1 VAEKGKST
9 APRPADLRRE
19 KARGTRR
26 RMVEAAYRLVTE
38 RGYAATT
45 MADIAL
51 EAGVAVQTVYFTYH
65 TKFALVRDAFDFAVV
80 GSHDVVPPD
89 TQPWFRAVQD
99 EPDLSRA
106 LAALVDQ
113 FTLISRRVAP
123 LVEAVRSIKEPEAE
137 AFYRQREQLRHEGF
151 GRILEVL
158 VAKRPLRASLDQ
170 PAALDIFFALLSPEL
185 YQALVIGRRWSEEQ
199 WRGWMARTLE
209 ETLFVP
215 K

>member
-1 VAEKGKST
+1 
-9 APRPADLRRE
+9 
-19 KARGTRR
+19 
-26 RMVEAAYRLVTE
+26 MVEAAYRLVTE

-80 GSHDVVPPD
+80 GSHDIAPPD
-89 TQPWFRAVQD
+89 SQPWFEAVRA

-106 LAALVDQ
+106 LELLVDEV
-113 FTLISRRVAP
+113 TLISRRVAP
-123 LVEAVRSIKEPEAE
+123 LVEAVRSVKEPEAE

-158 VAKRPLRASLDQ
+158 VAKRPLRSSLDQ
-170 PAALDIFFALLSPEL
+170 AAGLDIFFALLSPEL
-185 YQALVIGRRWSEEQ
+185 YQALVIGRGWPDERWRE
-199 WRGWMARTLE
+199 WMARTLE
-209 ETLFVP
+209 ETIFAP

>member
-1 VAEKGKST
+1 
-9 APRPADLRRE
+9 
-19 KARGTRR
+19 
-26 RMVEAAYRLVTE
+26 MVEAAYRLVTE

-80 GSHDVVPPD
+80 GSHDIVPPD
-89 TQPWFRAVQD
+89 SQPWFEAVLD
-99 EPDLSRA
+99 EPDLGRA
-106 LAALVDQ
+106 LEALVDEV
-113 FTLISRRVAP
+113 TLISRRVAP
-123 LVEAVRSIKEPEAE
+123 LVEAVKSVKEPEAE

-170 PAALDIFFALLSPEL
+170 PAALDVFFALLSPEL
-185 YQALVIGRRWSEEQ
+185 YQALVIGRGWPDERWRE
-199 WRGWMARTLE
+199 WMARTLE
-209 ETLFVP
+209 ETLFAP